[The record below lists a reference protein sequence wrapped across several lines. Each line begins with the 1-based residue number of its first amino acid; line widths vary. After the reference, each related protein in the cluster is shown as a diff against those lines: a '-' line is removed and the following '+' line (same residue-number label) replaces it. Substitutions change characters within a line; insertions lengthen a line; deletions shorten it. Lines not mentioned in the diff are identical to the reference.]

1 MDRSPTLKK
10 KISPTPHSFVK
21 EEINDQLQNAISLVE
36 VVQSGKIMG
45 LHNED
50 NG

>member
-1 MDRSPTLKK
+1 M
-10 KISPTPHSFVK
+10 HSFVK
-21 EEINDQLQNAISLVE
+21 EEINAQLQNEISLVE
-36 VVQSGKIMG
+36 VVQSGKVMG